1 MSQQTVVLILIF
13 AAIGFIY
20 TLSKILKFFANL
32 IRKAAGM
39 KPNEPFFTRSD
50 HSHYSHRTSAEQEN
64 LFLQR
69 QRLQIEQ
76 QNNDYLRRLE
86 HNSNEM
92 MQAHKYKDH
101 IPTRTY

>member
-20 TLSKILKFFANL
+20 TLSKVLKFFANL

-39 KPNEPFFTRSD
+39 KPNEPFFTRD
-50 HSHYSHRTSAEQEN
+50 GFYYQQTPTEQQA

-92 MQAHKYKDH
+92 MQAHKHKDH